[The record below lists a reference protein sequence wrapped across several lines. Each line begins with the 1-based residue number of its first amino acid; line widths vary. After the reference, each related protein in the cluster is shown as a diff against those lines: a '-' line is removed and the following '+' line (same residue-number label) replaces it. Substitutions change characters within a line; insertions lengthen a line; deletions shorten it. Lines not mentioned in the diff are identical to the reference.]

1 MTYRER
7 ATKLIGSYWDSAF
20 TRTGNNK
27 AEMKRAIKRALIDIN
42 HTMDEM
48 EELRKLTKS
57 DEFIL
62 LINGMQHSVFF
73 INLPIL
79 KCGLG
84 GEALSN

>member
-62 LINGMQHSVFF
+62 LINSR
-73 INLPIL
+73 IND
-79 KCGLG
+79 
-84 GEALSN
+84 LSETLHEIERIERME